1 MGNPLLISLRLPASV
16 SVCGSGEW
24 GFQKVLVNHRTLS
37 FRVTAKFSS
46 LKGFRLHRISKG
58 HLSGFF
64 LLRCLNDWRSK
75 LLPVLYFSL
84 PPQPTQLA
92 LFQPFY
98 STDRRVE
105 TVVIHGTQ
113 TWDFVCFCCFH
124 LQHHI
129 KNVAWCECWGG
140 TLNTALNTEAS
151 VLFTSLSLLV
161 TK

>member
-1 MGNPLLISLRLPASV
+1 MGNPLLISLRLSASV

-98 STDRRVE
+98 STGLLSY
-105 TVVIHGTQ
+105 TGP
-113 TWDFVCFCCFH
+113 
-124 LQHHI
+124 
-129 KNVAWCECWGG
+129 KPG
-140 TLNTALNTEAS
+140 TLYVFAVFIFNITLKMLLGVNAGEGLLTRPQI
-151 VLFTSLSLLV
+151 LKRLYFSLLFPC
-161 TK
+161 